1 MIPVFLFRLSL
12 KLYSFIF
19 KNPPFTTSQLDALI
33 IPEEFPTD
41 DWEREFNIESTN
53 FEIAMT
59 ETLKDP
65 RYSNIELKF

>member
-1 MIPVFLFRLSL
+1 
-12 KLYSFIF
+12 
-19 KNPPFTTSQLDALI
+19 LI
-33 IPEEFPTD
+33 IPEDFPTD

-59 ETLKDP
+59 ETLEDP